1 MKKHPFSEN
10 ILDEK
15 KQNKTKF
22 IYLLKG
28 RFQINN
34 NENLTKRW
42 KLTQVYNFIAFLNFL
57 LASLDPMIFPS
68 EWKYLLKIKILKVL

>member
-1 MKKHPFSEN
+1 MKKHPFSKN

-22 IYLLKG
+22 INLLKG

-34 NENLTKRW
+34 SENLTKR
-42 KLTQVYNFIAFLNFL
+42 
-57 LASLDPMIFPS
+57 
-68 EWKYLLKIKILKVL
+68 